1 MNVEPDTTNI
11 SDLPVIPTH
20 QTSNEES
27 IQNMSLSTEAIQQD
41 NETVIE
47 RELQEKRVRFS
58 ENMVSNDEHPSN
70 AIIPE
75 KTYDWVLTLEH
86 KIILLATFAFFVF
99 MDPKFKKYI
108 LNILVQ
114 VFGSFLKTET
124 GLMSKLGMFVYA
136 LFYGLL
142 LLTCVSFIDFTSF
155 HLAF

>member
-11 SDLPVIPTH
+11 SDLPIMPTQ
-20 QTSNEES
+20 QTSNDETM
-27 IQNMSLSTEAIQQD
+27 QNMPLSTGTIQQD
-41 NETVIE
+41 SETIIE
-47 RELQEKRVRFS
+47 KELQEKRVRFS
-58 ENMVSNDEHPSN
+58 ENMEEESSYHAP
-70 AIIPE
+70 PME
-75 KTYDWVLTLEH
+75 KSYEWILSLEH

-114 VFGSFLKTET
+114 IFGSFLRTET

-142 LLTCVSFIDFTSF
+142 LFVCVSFIDFTSF